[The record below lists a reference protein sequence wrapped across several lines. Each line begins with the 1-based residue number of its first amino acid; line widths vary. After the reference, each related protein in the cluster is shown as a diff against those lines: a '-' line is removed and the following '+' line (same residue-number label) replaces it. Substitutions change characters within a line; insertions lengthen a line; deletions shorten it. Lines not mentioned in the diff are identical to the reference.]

1 MMAITAAAATP
12 IQYRLCGG
20 RGTAGWSGNVDDVSG
35 RASPPG
41 GVEVSDCCLDPLT
54 SGSVGSFQ
62 MSVRAM
68 GCSILGSDGA
78 DGIDAAADKLGSP
91 TRSKTRPSAALRNR
105 TGVAHS

>member
-1 MMAITAAAATP
+1 MTAITAAAAAP
-12 IQYRLCGG
+12 IQYHLRGR

-41 GVEVSDCCLDPLT
+41 GGDASDCLDPLM
-54 SGSVGSFQ
+54 SGTVGSFQ

-78 DGIDAAADKLGSP
+78 DGIGAAAEVSGAP
-91 TRSKTRPSAALRNR
+91 ARSKTRPSGARRNR

>member
-12 IQYRLCGG
+12 IQYRLRGG

-35 RASPPG
+35 CASPAG
-41 GVEVSDCCLDPLT
+41 GGGSDCCLGPLM

-78 DGIDAAADKLGSP
+78 DGIDEAADVSGAP
-91 TRSKTRPSAALRNR
+91 ARSKTRPSAALRNR